1 MGELGIFVSFG
12 IPNDWKADV
21 VDDFFRFLASNLPS
35 VADGDHLRWKLTKNE
50 DFTIRSYYHKLHGSS
65 SVKCV

>member
-35 VADGDHLRWKLTKNE
+35 VADGDHLR
-50 DFTIRSYYHKLHGSS
+50 
-65 SVKCV
+65 